1 MIGGS
6 WCVSVLYPLGD
17 IYGGKG
23 EEVGKREGEEEGE
36 GERRRERE
44 RDFKEVGSLVH
55 VGAGKYVV
63 YNIGQQAG
71 NLKYCR

>member
-1 MIGGS
+1 M
-6 WCVSVLYPLGD
+6 GD

-44 RDFKEVGSLVH
+44 RDFKEETEFCKGAPPLLNRYFLH
-55 VGAGKYVV
+55 VSDRK
-63 YNIGQQAG
+63 I
-71 NLKYCR
+71 LRLRK